1 MPWARSFCPF
11 RACGAYLRNLSNFT
25 NHKVQSSKFKVP
37 SSKFQVQSS
46 KFKVSSSK
54 FQVQS
59 KMNYKIILASN
70 SPRRKELLAGLDIPF
85 EVKVIKGIDESY
97 PETLDAYEVAEYIS
111 GKKAE
116 AYRGL
121 LDEDLSGKASEEQ
134 AGNPSGKA
142 SEKQGEEAVQTLIL
156 TADTVV
162 IAPTADEQND
172 QEGKGVILGK
182 PKDEEDAVRM
192 LRMLS
197 GKTHHV
203 VTGVCLTTRSQQ
215 RHFSVIT
222 EVTFKHLSDAEISY
236 YISHYKPFDKAGAY
250 GIQEWIGYVG
260 CTGLKG
266 SYFNVMGL
274 PVQRIYEEIASM

>member
-1 MPWARSFCPF
+1 
-11 RACGAYLRNLSNFT
+11 
-25 NHKVQSSKFKVP
+25 
-37 SSKFQVQSS
+37 
-46 KFKVSSSK
+46 
-54 FQVQS
+54 
-59 KMNYKIILASN
+59 MNYKIILASN

-85 EVKVIKGIDESY
+85 EVKVIKGVDESY
-97 PETLDAYEVAEYIS
+97 PESLDAYEVAEYIS
-111 GKKAE
+111 SKKAE

-121 LDEDLSGKASEEQ
+121 L
-134 AGNPSGKA
+134 
-142 SEKQGEEAVQTLIL
+142 GEEAIQTLIL

-203 VTGVCLTTRSQQ
+203 VTGVCLTTRSLQ
-215 RHFSVIT
+215 RHFSVTT
-222 EVTFKHLSDAEISY
+222 EVTFKQLSDAEIRY

-250 GIQEWIGYVG
+250 GIQEWIGYIG

-274 PVQRIYEEIASM
+274 PVQRIYEEIARM